1 LKALL
6 KKLSLRGRRNRRG
19 LIFIIALG
27 VIIILAGLVLSFAQ
41 NMRSE
46 ATASANRLSQL
57 QADAIE
63 LGAEQWM
70 MAQVDLNAS
79 STSSSSG
86 AGGTSSS
93 SGTSTPDSWTLVY
106 NTPAEAVQTGN
117 GYFWLIRPNEN
128 SDQEYDYGIQDESG
142 KLNLNVASLYTVSN
156 TTSTSEFS
164 NLPTN
169 VTQDIIDA
177 MADWMNPEAK
187 ASTDGAETDY
197 YNGLAEPYDAK
208 NQPFETVDELLLV
221 RGVTLPVLYGFDL
234 NRDGVVT
241 DAERT
246 KAQSDGQDYSA
257 VNDTRGIARYLT
269 VFSSGGTALQT
280 ANAGGGGGG
289 GRGGGRTG
297 GGGGGAAA
305 TTTTPKVGLVNLNT
319 ASENVMM
326 AMGLTQQQA
335 DAIMTA
341 RTGAAMASLA
351 DVQQA
356 LSGASPPATFL
367 QQSTLSSY
375 QYSADIVAVSGD
387 GRAYKR
393 VKIVVDC
400 TQTPCKIIYRRDLT
414 GLGWPLDEQIRTSLR
429 SGQGIQPGTA
439 GSNVSSMGTH

>member
-1 LKALL
+1 MKALL

-187 ASTDGAETDY
+187 ASTD
-197 YNGLAEPYDAK
+197 
-208 NQPFETVDELLLV
+208 
-221 RGVTLPVLYGFDL
+221 
-234 NRDGVVT
+234 
-241 DAERT
+241 
-246 KAQSDGQDYSA
+246 SA